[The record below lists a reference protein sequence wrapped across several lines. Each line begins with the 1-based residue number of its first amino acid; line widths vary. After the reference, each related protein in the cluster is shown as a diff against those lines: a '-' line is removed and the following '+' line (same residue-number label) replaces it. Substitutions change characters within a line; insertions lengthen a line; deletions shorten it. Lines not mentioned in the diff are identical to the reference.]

1 MTRKMRGMT
10 YPGHIYGYE
19 EIYYRKN
26 IKLNQIFNYEN
37 KKHHEK

>member
-26 IKLNQIFNYEN
+26 LILIM
-37 KKHHEK
+37 KKQ